1 MDEQSYSIQ
10 RNVFVVGFGKAVLG
24 MARVLEDL
32 LGQHIIKGI
41 LSIPAGA
48 RADFEKAGKKS
59 VLCFLKKFVYRRT
72 PDERSPFFKASS

>member
-1 MDEQSYSIQ
+1 MLDFNPTLNTLTVDEQTYSIQ

-24 MARVLEDL
+24 MARVVEDL

-48 RADFEKAGKKS
+48 RADFEKAGKK
-59 VLCFLKKFVYRRT
+59 
-72 PDERSPFFKASS
+72 